1 MKARLAWLLV
11 PLALLWG
18 CQNETAQ
25 GTATAASLA
34 EAPDYTE
41 QYVLS
46 PQVSDDRRLQEP
58 GQKVRDAKGGLE
70 LLAADMEART
80 VKVGEVELTIHET
93 KLLHYTPDYSLID
106 FYHSY
111 THDQEFEL
119 AKFFVEI
126 NNTSS
131 EEVNFAPVALVE
143 TESGEVKTWEDDVY
157 LESLNEGLKPG
168 EIKSGNVGF
177 IVEDGAQELKL
188 TTSKL
193 FAADGE
199 LLAPA
204 QAITIDLD

>member
-1 MKARLAWLLV
+1 
-11 PLALLWG
+11 
-18 CQNETAQ
+18 
-25 GTATAASLA
+25 TATAASLA

-46 PQVSDDRRLQEP
+46 PQVSDDCRLQEP

-157 LESLNEGLKPG
+157 LESLNEGLKP
-168 EIKSGNVGF
+168 
-177 IVEDGAQELKL
+177 
-188 TTSKL
+188 
-193 FAADGE
+193 
-199 LLAPA
+199 
-204 QAITIDLD
+204 

>member
-11 PLALLWG
+11 PIALLCG
-18 CQNETAQ
+18 CQSETTQ

-41 QYVLS
+41 QYVES

-70 LLAADMEART
+70 LLAANMKPQT
-80 VKVGEVELTIHET
+80 VRIGDIELTIHET
-93 KLLHYTPDYSLID
+93 KLLQYTPDYSLID
-106 FYHSY
+106 FYHAY
-111 THDQEFEL
+111 THEQEFEL
-119 AKFFVEI
+119 VKFFAEI
-126 NNTSS
+126 HNTSS
-131 EEVNFAPVALVE
+131 EEVNFAPVALIE
-143 TESGEVKTWEDDVY
+143 TASGEVKTWQDDVY

-168 EIKSGNVGF
+168 EEKLGNVGF
-177 IVEDGAQELKL
+177 IVAGGAQKLQL

-193 FAADGE
+193 FASDGE

-204 QAITIDLD
+204 QTITIQLN

>member
-11 PLALLWG
+11 PIALVCG
-18 CQNETAQ
+18 CQSETTQ

-41 QYVLS
+41 QYVAS
-46 PQVSDDRRLQEP
+46 PQVSDDRQLQEP

-70 LLAADMEART
+70 LLAANMNPQ
-80 VKVGEVELTIHET
+80 KVQIGDIELTIHET
-93 KLLHYTPDYSLID
+93 KLLQYTPDYSLID
-106 FYHSY
+106 FYHAY
-111 THDQEFEL
+111 THEQEFEL

-126 NNTSS
+126 NNVAS
-131 EEVNFAPVALVE
+131 EEVNFAPVALIE
-143 TESGEVKTWEDDVY
+143 TEGGEVKTWQDDVY

-168 EIKSGNVGF
+168 EVKSGNVGF
-177 IVEDGAQELKL
+177 IVEDGTQELKL

-204 QAITIDLD
+204 KTITIKLD